1 MSASLSVSL
10 SVSAREKSRSRPSFE
25 GKLILQSNLEKMMV
39 NVSYDL
45 VVRVVEELSELYNFE
60 STEALELLNLD
71 GITLEKRSLD
81 KRSLEKRVDKKSEK
95 RVEKAKKRAFQLP
108 FHVKEENCCGLKF
121 AQGLFVQCHMRK
133 VESSSYCEG
142 CSSEASKN
150 ANGKP
155 VNGTVEDRLSC
166 DLMAYKSPLGRQVVP
181 YAKWMLKHNLTRSQV
196 TEEAARLGLEIDE
209 GHFEMPLSSE
219 AKKGRPKSEKV
230 SEESSSSEKKKG
242 RPKKS
247 KKVLEIETSDIFAEL
262 VAAAT
267 SSSECE
273 SEEESESEL
282 ECESASVVSKV
293 SEKSE
298 LSEMKKADKESKE
311 SEKMVSKEA
320 EKKKKEEEKAAK
332 EAEKEAKKEAE
343 KAAKEAKEAEKK
355 KKEEEK
361 AAKEAEK
368 KKKEEEKAAKEE
380 EKKKKEEEK
389 AAKEAE
395 KKKKE
400 EEKVVKEVEKK
411 KKNEKAS
418 NKKEEV
424 EVVEE
429 PIKVVIINAKG
440 QTKKTGLQE
449 GEKKFLRSSKGE
461 ILDFKTQDTI
471 GKWNAAE
478 SRIEFNEDYVESDDE
493 DEEEEEEYDE

>member
-1 MSASLSVSL
+1 MSVSL
-10 SVSAREKSRSRPSFE
+10 SLSAREISASRPSFE

-45 VVRVVEELSELYNFE
+45 VQRVVEELSELYNFD
-60 STEALELLNLD
+60 STEAFELLNLD
-71 GITLEKRSLD
+71 GITLE

-95 RVEKAKKRAFQLP
+95 RVEKAKKGAFQLP

-133 VESSSYCEG
+133 VESSSYCQG

-150 ANGKP
+150 ASGKP

-166 DLMAYKSPLGRQVVP
+166 DLMAYKSPLGKQVVP

-196 TEEAARLGLEIDE
+196 TEEASRLGLEIDE
-209 GHFEMPLSSE
+209 RHFEMPLSSE

-230 SEESSSSEKKKG
+230 AEESSSEKKKG

-247 KKVLEIETSDIFAEL
+247 KKVLEIETNDIFAEL
-262 VAAAT
+262 VAAA

-282 ECESASVVSKV
+282 ECETLSVSASVVSKA
-293 SEKSE
+293 SKKSE

-311 SEKMVSKEA
+311 SEKMAKKEA
-320 EKKKKEEEKAAK
+320 EKAAKEAEKAAKESEKKKKEEEKAAK

-343 KAAKEAKEAEKK
+343 KASKEAKEAEKK

-368 KKKEEEKAAKEE
+368 KKKEEEKV
-380 EKKKKEEEK
+380 
-389 AAKEAE
+389 AKEA
-395 KKKKE
+395 
-400 EEKVVKEVEKK
+400 EKK

-418 NKKEEV
+418 KENKKEEV

-449 GEKKFLRSSKGE
+449 GDKKFLRSSKGE

>member
-1 MSASLSVSL
+1 MSASISVSL
-10 SVSAREKSRSRPSFE
+10 SAREISSSRPSFE

-45 VVRVVEELSELYNFE
+45 VLRVVEELSELYNFD
-60 STEALELLNLD
+60 STEAFELLHLD
-71 GITLEKRSLD
+71 GITLEKRSE
-81 KRSLEKRVDKKSEK
+81 KRSEKMSEKKLEK
-95 RVEKAKKRAFQLP
+95 RVEKPKKAAFQLP
-108 FHVKEENCCGLKF
+108 FSLKVKEENCCGLKF
-121 AQGLFVQCHMRK
+121 AQGLFVQCHIK
-133 VESSSYCEG
+133 KAESSSYCQG
-142 CSSEASKN
+142 CSTEASKN

-166 DLMAYKSPLGRQVVP
+166 DLMAYKSPLGKQVVP

-196 TEEAARLGLEIDE
+196 TEEATRLGLEIDE
-209 GHFEMPLSSE
+209 RHFEMPLSSE
-219 AKKGRPKSEKV
+219 AKKGRPRSEKV
-230 SEESSSSEKKKG
+230 AEESSSSSSEKKKG

-247 KKVLEIETSDIFAEL
+247 KKVLEIETNDIFAEL
-262 VAAAT
+262 VAAA
-267 SSSECE
+267 SSSESE
-273 SEEESESEL
+273 SEEESEL
-282 ECESASVVSKV
+282 ECESVSVSSSVVSKA

-298 LSEMKKADKESKE
+298 LSKMKNADKESKE
-311 SEKMVSKEA
+311 SEKKAAKEAEKASKEAEKEAKKEAEKASKESKEA
-320 EKKKKEEEKAAK
+320 EKKKKEEEKA
-332 EAEKEAKKEAE
+332 
-343 KAAKEAKEAEKK
+343 AKEAEKK

-368 KKKEEEKAAKEE
+368 KKKEEEKAAKE
-380 EKKKKEEEK
+380 
-389 AAKEAE
+389 AE

-400 EEKVVKEVEKK
+400 EEKVSKAT

-418 NKKEEV
+418 NKKEE
-424 EVVEE
+424 VEE

-449 GEKKFLRSSKGE
+449 GDKKFLRSSKGE
-461 ILDFKTQDTI
+461 ILDFKTQETI
-471 GKWNAAE
+471 GTWNAEE

>member
-1 MSASLSVSL
+1 MSASI
-10 SVSAREKSRSRPSFE
+10 SVSAREISSSRPSFE

-45 VVRVVEELSELYNFE
+45 VLRVVEELSELYNFD
-60 STEALELLNLD
+60 STEAIELLHLD
-71 GITLEKRSLD
+71 GITLEKRSE
-81 KRSLEKRVDKKSEK
+81 KRSEKKLEKRSEK
-95 RVEKAKKRAFQLP
+95 RVEKPKKAAFQFP
-108 FHVKEENCCGLKF
+108 FSLKVKEENCCGLKF
-121 AQGLFVQCHMRK
+121 AQGLFVQCHMIK
-133 VESSSYCEG
+133 AESSSYCQG
-142 CSSEASKN
+142 CSTEASKN

-155 VNGTVEDRLSC
+155 DNGTVEDRLSC
-166 DLMAYKSPLGRQVVP
+166 DLMAYKSPLGKQVVP
-181 YAKWMLKHNLTRSQV
+181 YAKWMLKHNLTRAQV
-196 TEEAARLGLEIDE
+196 TEEATRLGLEIDE
-209 GHFEMPLSSE
+209 RHFEMPLSSE

-230 SEESSSSEKKKG
+230 VEESSEKKKG

-247 KKVLEIETSDIFAEL
+247 KKVLEIETNDIFAEL
-262 VAAAT
+262 VAAA
-267 SSSECE
+267 SS
-273 SEEESESEL
+273 SEEESDL
-282 ECESASVVSKV
+282 ECESVSVSVSVSSSVVSKA

-298 LSEMKKADKESKE
+298 LSKMKNADKESKE
-311 SEKMVSKEA
+311 AEKKAAKEAEKAAKEAEKESKKEAEKAAKEAKEA

-332 EAEKEAKKEAE
+332 EAEKESKKEAE

-368 KKKEEEKAAKEE
+368 KKKEEEKAS
-380 EKKKKEEEK
+380 K
-389 AAKEAE
+389 AT
-395 KKKKE
+395 
-400 EEKVVKEVEKK
+400 

-418 NKKEEV
+418 NKEEV
-424 EVVEE
+424 EVVEQ

-449 GEKKFLRSSKGE
+449 GDKKFLRSSKGE
-461 ILDFKTQDTI
+461 ILDFKTQETI
-471 GKWNAAE
+471 GTWNAEE